1 MKVMKICAL
10 VLAVAMLLAACARTI
25 SAEEAVCIAAEHL
38 QTAYDA
44 VNLRVEEASCEC
56 HEFEELSCYFV
67 DIPYGSSIHDVYR
80 VSVDARTGE
89 VLDVGICK

>member
-1 MKVMKICAL
+1 MKVMKICVL
-10 VLAVAMLLAACARTI
+10 VLAAAMLLAACAQSIT
-25 SAEEAVCIAAEHL
+25 AEDAVCIAAEHL

-44 VNLRVEEASCEC
+44 ADLRVEQASCEF

-67 DIPYGSSIHDVYR
+67 DIPYGQTIYDVYR

-89 VLDVGICK
+89 VLDVGIWK

>member
-1 MKVMKICAL
+1 MKMMKICGLALAL
-10 VLAVAMLLAACARTI
+10 VLLLAACAQPIT
-25 SAEEAVCIAAEHL
+25 AEEAVSIAAEHL

-44 VNLRVEEASCEC
+44 VNLQTEQANCEF

-80 VSVDARTGE
+80 VSVDAQTGK
-89 VLDVGICK
+89 VLDVGILK

>member
-1 MKVMKICAL
+1 MGKIRISAL
-10 VLAVAMLLAACARTI
+10 VLALVLLTACAQPIT
-25 SAEEAVCIAAEHL
+25 AEEAVRIAAGHL

-44 VNLRVEEASCEC
+44 VNLRTEEASCEF

-80 VSVDARTGE
+80 VSVDAATGE
-89 VLDVGICK
+89 VLDVGILK

>member
-1 MKVMKICAL
+1 MRKIKISAL
-10 VLAVAMLLAACARTI
+10 VLALVLLTACAQPIT
-25 SAEEAVCIAAEHL
+25 AEEAVRIAAGPL

-44 VNLRVEEASCEC
+44 VNLRTEEASCEF

-80 VSVDARTGE
+80 VPVDAATGE
-89 VLDVGICK
+89 VLDVGILK

>member
-10 VLAVAMLLAACARTI
+10 VLAAALVLVACAQPIT
-25 SAEEAVCIAAEHL
+25 AEEAVCIAAGHL

-44 VNLRVEEASCEC
+44 VNLRVEEANCEF

-89 VLDVGICK
+89 VLDVGIWK